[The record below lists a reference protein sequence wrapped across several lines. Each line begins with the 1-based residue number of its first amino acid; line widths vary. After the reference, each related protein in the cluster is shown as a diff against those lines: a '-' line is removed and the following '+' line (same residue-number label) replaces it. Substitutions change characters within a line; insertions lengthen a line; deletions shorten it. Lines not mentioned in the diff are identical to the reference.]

1 MDLGNDSNTGS
12 INDLIGGDAGAGG
25 GDAGAA
31 AAGGGDAGGAGA
43 DAGAAGGDVPADFLA
58 LFPADAAEGEPSL
71 QDWVKSVGVKDAATL
86 AKIARDNQK
95 ALRESGRIKVPGEGA
110 TPQEIAE
117 YRTAIGVPNDPS
129 GYAVPE
135 FKDAA
140 GNPIPVN
147 TALTERIFAKAHE
160 LGGPKALV
168 EQLVA
173 SEIEAQV
180 AEHDAAVKQ
189 LQADAQKHLASWGAE
204 KEKGMAQVNA
214 ALKELGFDRQDVE
227 HMRALP
233 GGVGKF
239 LDAMR
244 KIGSNFTEDTLVK
257 GDRQT
262 FGMTPET
269 AQQELTAMQSNPETV
284 KKIMVPGSPERIKR
298 DRLLDIVANAKA
310 A

>member
-1 MDLGNDSNTGS
+1 MDLGTDTNDTGS
-12 INDLIGGDAGAGG
+12 LTAGLFGGEPAPAAPAG
-25 GDAGAA
+25 DPP
-31 AAGGGDAGGAGA
+31 
-43 DAGAAGGDVPADFLA
+43 AGGDPAPGGDIPADFLA
-58 LFPADAAEGEPSL
+58 LFPADTPDGESASL
-71 QDWVKSVGVKDAATL
+71 QDWVKASGVKDAATL

-117 YRTAIGVPNDPS
+117 YRAAIGVPDAPT
-129 GYAVPE
+129 GYQLPE
-135 FKDAA
+135 FKGAD

-160 LGGPKALV
+160 LGIPKAIG
-168 EQLVA
+168 EKLVA
-173 SEIEAQV
+173 DEIEAQL

-189 LQADAQKHLASWGAE
+189 LQADAQKHIAAWGAE
-204 KEKGMAQVNA
+204 KDQGIAQVNA
-214 ALKELGFDRQDVE
+214 ALKELGFTREDVE
-227 HMRALP
+227 HMRAMP

-244 KIGSNFTEDTLVK
+244 KIGSNFTEDTLIR

-262 FGMTPET
+262 FGMT
-269 AQQELTAMQSNPETV
+269 AQQAQAEINAMKADRAIADKVMIKGTPENE
-284 KKIMVPGSPERIKR
+284 KWN
-298 DRLLDIVANAKA
+298 RLNAVLAEAAKA